1 MSEYQ
6 KAIFDYSK
14 AIENNSMDL
23 NAYYNRGYSYMHY
36 NEYKKAIIDYIKV
49 VPRTLR
55 VEEEVIVGQLI
66 TCLDKAKY
74 RFLKNAS
81 DSFVSFICQD
91 YFKKQCYYTEK

>member
-1 MSEYQ
+1 
-6 KAIFDYSK
+6 
-14 AIENNSMDL
+14 
-23 NAYYNRGYSYMHY
+23 
-36 NEYKKAIIDYIKV
+36 
-49 VPRTLR
+49 

-66 TCLDKAKY
+66 TCLEKAKY